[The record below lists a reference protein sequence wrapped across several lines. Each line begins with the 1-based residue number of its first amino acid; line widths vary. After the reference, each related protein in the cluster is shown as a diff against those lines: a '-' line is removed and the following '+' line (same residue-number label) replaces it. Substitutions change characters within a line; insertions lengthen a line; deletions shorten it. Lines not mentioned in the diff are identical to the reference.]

1 MLENI
6 LVTRNRTSV
15 CHIRWNTLEN
25 NEVAMVREFPLSKNG
40 SIMFSLLSKVPT
52 YREVEPGLLKL
63 GSLYCKSFKQGV
75 EISFSIEIY

>member
-1 MLENI
+1 
-6 LVTRNRTSV
+6 
-15 CHIRWNTLEN
+15 
-25 NEVAMVREFPLSKNG
+25 MVREFPLSKNG

-52 YREVEPGLLKL
+52 YREVCYDHGHVEPGLLKL